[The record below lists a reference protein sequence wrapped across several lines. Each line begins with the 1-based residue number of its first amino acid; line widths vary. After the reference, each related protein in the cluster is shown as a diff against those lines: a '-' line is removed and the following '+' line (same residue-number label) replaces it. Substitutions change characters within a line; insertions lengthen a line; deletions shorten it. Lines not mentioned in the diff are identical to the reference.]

1 MDEKRKE
8 QLKQYSLDSS
18 SFENLDKRL
27 KFNETISGFYE
38 RLFDEE
44 KMDKYSP
51 ENLLGNA
58 GRLRSC
64 SKEWEVGYHKNL
76 KIKELKKTSLCRDKF
91 CVNCQS
97 ALAQSR
103 AHRFTPL
110 FEDYLK
116 VGTVYHGTFTVP
128 NCPGHDLKKTVDKM
142 YKCFSMFIKYLNGT
156 KKITGIDFSFLG
168 YSSAVKSFEVSF
180 NDKTG
185 LYHPHLHVL
194 FSFGKDVTL
203 KKVIINK
210 FSFSNKDD
218 KITYFSFEEV
228 LFQKI
233 WFMLFN
239 SIKVTERNVEE
250 LEVKDGYSVKFN
262 LATKENF
269 KEVFKYPFKEDLS
282 TEKCLGYE
290 QFKVYRQTL
299 KGRRV
304 VDGYGEARGYNFET
318 DDIEIAEL
326 DVEVRELFY
335 DIEQED
341 PAEDVIESSKE
352 IVENIGKKNDKYV
365 THESYRRFLLS
376 PEDRLT
382 EESKEILE
390 EFKKKF

>member
-8 QLKQYSLDSS
+8 QLEQYSLSTS
-18 SFENLDKRL
+18 SFESLDNRL
-27 KFNETISGFYE
+27 KFNETISNYYE

-64 SKEWEVGYHKNL
+64 SKEWEVAFHKNL
-76 KIKELKKTSLCRDKF
+76 KVKELKKTSLCRDKF

-110 FEDYLK
+110 FEEHLK

-128 NCPGHDLKKTVDKM
+128 NCSGRDLDKTVDKI

-156 KKITGIDFSFLG
+156 KKVSGIDFSVLS
-168 YSSAVKSFEVSF
+168 YSSAVKSLEVSF
-180 NDKTG
+180 NKKTG

-194 FSFGKDVTL
+194 FSFGKDIVL
-203 KKVIINK
+203 NKVIINK
-210 FSFSNKDD
+210 FSFSNSDNEIIK
-218 KITYFSFEEV
+218 FSVEEI

-233 WFMLFN
+233 WFLLFN
-239 SIKVTERNVEE
+239 SIAVTECNVEE
-250 LEVKDGYSVKFN
+250 LEEQEGYSVVLNK
-262 LATKENF
+262 ATKQNF

-282 TEKCLGYE
+282 TENCLDYE

-299 KGRRV
+299 KGRRIV
-304 VDGYGEARGYNFET
+304 EGYGEARGYNFEI
-318 DDIEIAEL
+318 DEIEIAEL
-326 DVEVRELFY
+326 DVEVRDLFY

-341 PAEDVIESSKE
+341 PAENILETSKE
-352 IVENIGKKNDKYV
+352 IVENIGKKEDKYV
-365 THESYRRFLLS
+365 TFESYRRFLFS

-382 EESKEILE
+382 EDSKEILE